1 MQESKNKTIILLL
14 WAVAMLLVIA
24 ISMII
29 TTLQKSESQE
39 DNVIVY
45 DGSEDNPYIEGV
57 Q

>member
-1 MQESKNKTIILLL
+1 MQESKNKIIKLML

-29 TTLQKSESQE
+29 TTLQKSKSQE
-39 DNVIVY
+39 ENVIVY